1 MLEYWSVKYL
11 FCLIGPFLPWKK
23 WYQVN
28 NSILYHI
35 TNQAKFDDKVVQL
48 KEEKMSKF
56 VVASRRRDYIDLPHY
71 FGKHEFSVVP
81 RSMFRQ
87 DGSLLLG
94 CDKASVMHQ
103 IEELVG
109 EKKENMETENLL
121 PENLVPET
129 SHRKVIILDG
139 MAVVNQIKKTS

>member
-1 MLEYWSVKYL
+1 MYNSFRSERLQGDKSVWDPMIKRKLPTFSETAKL
-11 FCLIGPFLPWKK
+11 FKM
-23 WYQVN
+23 Q
-28 NSILYHI
+28 
-35 TNQAKFDDKVVQL
+35 FDDKVVQL